1 MKPIS
6 WIHDDTP
13 GKVKRL
19 AGERDYLI
27 SEAGEEIPF
36 RRIDFSCAPPN
47 FGGRDYPSIY
57 LPDVTGPFGE
67 NWIDENAPV
76 TDFHPKLRRERAVGS
91 DTQLT
96 AAKKGVVTPEMSF
109 VAGRENSG
117 LRATKAMLAKLE
129 DEALS
134 EKLAPFFDVKPWTGE
149 DVRALVASGQ
159 AVIPANVRHREAE
172 PTVIGEKFRTKVNAN
187 LGTTGKISNLDAEL
201 EKLREALLCGADT
214 VMDLSVGED
223 SGRIRRAMLR
233 HSPVPLGTVP
243 IYEALEK
250 VKKPEALT
258 WDAFYETLCQQAEE
272 GVDYMTIHAGVLH
285 SHVELT
291 RKRLTGIVSRGGG
304 ILAAWMYA
312 TGREN
317 FLYERFDDILDV
329 ARAYDVT
336 LSLGDGLRPGSVY
349 DGNDEAQFAE
359 MKTLGELGRRARE
372 KGVQVMIEGPGHVP
386 YGGIARNQEGVREWC
401 DNAPLYTLG
410 PLPTDVGAGY
420 DHITAAIGGTAL
432 ASLGTAMLCYV
443 TPKEHLGLPE
453 AQDVREGMAA
463 FRIAAH
469 AADIAKG
476 IRGAA
481 LRDFMMSAARFD
493 FRWDDQ
499 FALTFDPER
508 AAAFHDK
515 TIGGNGGRQAHFCSM
530 CGPGF
535 CPMKLA
541 RDWFQ

>member
-1 MKPIS
+1 M
-6 WIHDDTP
+6 
-13 GKVKRL
+13 
-19 AGERDYLI
+19 
-27 SEAGEEIPF
+27 
-36 RRIDFSCAPPN
+36 
-47 FGGRDYPSIY
+47 
-57 LPDVTGPFGE
+57 
-67 NWIDENAPV
+67 
-76 TDFHPKLRRERAVGS
+76 
-91 DTQLT
+91 
-96 AAKKGVVTPEMSF
+96 
-109 VAGRENSG
+109 
-117 LRATKAMLAKLE
+117 
-129 DEALS
+129 
-134 EKLAPFFDVKPWTGE
+134 
-149 DVRALVASGQ
+149 
-159 AVIPANVRHREAE
+159 
-172 PTVIGEKFRTKVNAN
+172 
-187 LGTTGKISNLDAEL
+187 
-201 EKLREALLCGADT
+201 
-214 VMDLSVGED
+214 
-223 SGRIRRAMLR
+223 
-233 HSPVPLGTVP
+233 PLGTVP

-304 ILAAWMYA
+304 ILAAWMHA
-312 TGREN
+312 TGKEN
-317 FLYERFDDILDV
+317 FLYERFDEILDV
-329 ARAYDVT
+329 ARRYDVT
-336 LSLGDGLRPGSVY
+336 LSLGDGLRPGSIY

-359 MKTLGELGRRARE
+359 MRTLGELGCRARE

-386 YGGIARNQEGVREWC
+386 YGGIARNQKGVREWC

>member
-117 LRATKAMLAKLE
+117 LRATKAMLDKLE

-304 ILAAWMYA
+304 ILAAWMHA
-312 TGREN
+312 TGKEN
-317 FLYERFDDILDV
+317 FLYERFDEILDV
-329 ARAYDVT
+329 ARRYDVT
-336 LSLGDGLRPGSVY
+336 LSLGDGLRPGSIY

-359 MKTLGELGRRARE
+359 MRTLGELGCRARE
-372 KGVQVMIEGPGHVP
+372 K
-386 YGGIARNQEGVREWC
+386 GVREWC